1 MVKHQLPAELD
12 QLICEYEVIG
22 ESFRCY
28 TLYNVDTNT
37 VEQFNSIICK
47 HIGGKR
53 INYCSRRSLQARCEA
68 SAVEWNTKHFV
79 SILSQSLTGRKPAV
93 SKKIEK
99 RYTRRRKICVKKRS
113 WQKSNNKDYG
123 ECCKK
128 PDLDD
133 EGFKVCKEDYIAENF
148 RKTSEDG
155 CKLWHDEREKRITAS
170 NFGDVCKML
179 PKTSRKR
186 LVEQIIYP
194 KYLSTPAIMHGK
206 QYEEKALEALEIE
219 VKQKILKCGLYV
231 DKDPQFLGD
240 SPDGVLQDGTAIIEV
255 KCPYSAKSITPQ
267 EGIENGK
274 ITFWRKKTG
283 ATNTMNKA
291 PTPNRLAT
299 DRPSHKWYYQIQGQL
314 HVTGYKKCIFGVWTF
329 KGIKITEIERDENF
343 SKSKMQGPL
352 QNFFDNHSIKEL
364 VDPRK
369 IRNMPL
375 RD

>member
-1 MVKHQLPAELD
+1 MMVPVKYLATHSKSL
-12 QLICEYEVIG
+12 
-22 ESFRCY
+22 
-28 TLYNVDTNT
+28 LYNVDTNT

-53 INYCSRRSLQARCEA
+53 INYCSRRSFQARCEA

-79 SILSQSLTGRKPAV
+79 SILSQSLTGRMPALT
-93 SKKIEK
+93 KKIEE
-99 RYTRRRKICVKKRS
+99 RYTRRRKICVKKRA

-123 ECCKK
+123 ESCKK

-133 EGFKVCKEDYIAENF
+133 EGFKICKEDYIAEHF
-148 RKTSEDG
+148 KKTVEELEKIEILSKTQSG
-155 CKLWHDEREKRITAS
+155 CKLWHDERGKRITAS
-170 NFGDVCKML
+170 NFGNVCKML

-206 QYEEKALEALEIE
+206 QYEEKALEAMEIE
-219 VKQKILKCGLYV
+219 LKQKILKCGLYV
-231 DKDPQFLGD
+231 DKDQQFLGA

-255 KCPYSAKSITPQ
+255 KCPYSAKSMTPQ

-283 ATNTMNKA
+283 AVNT
-291 PTPNRLAT
+291 
-299 DRPSHKWYYQIQGQL
+299 SHKWYYQIQGQL

-329 KGIKITEIERDENF
+329 KGIKITEIEKDENF
-343 SKSKMQGPL
+343 WESKMQGPL
-352 QNFFDNHSIKEL
+352 QNFFDNHLIKEL